1 MVVTPCVQHRSACHV
16 SQGPIRVDRA
26 IGRVVFCEAYTQ
38 TYKCNFKG
46 KAAFRINVSALL
58 MTVDF
63 AGYQTRRRSE
73 RSAFVTELL
82 RKAFALFVGCHV
94 RQIELEICRTKTFAP
109 EPDCDA
115 DPVVA
120 VAAVTGSADAL
131 APRLVVLE
139 QGTRCEWNQAL
150 R

>member
-1 MVVTPCVQHRSACHV
+1 M
-16 SQGPIRVDRA
+16 
-26 IGRVVFCEAYTQ
+26 
-38 TYKCNFKG
+38 
-46 KAAFRINVSALL
+46 NVSSHVRNEPVSVLL
-58 MTVDF
+58 AKF
-63 AGYQTRRRSE
+63 WPKLYQTRRRSD

-82 RKAFALFVGCHV
+82 RRAFALFVGCHV

-120 VAAVTGSADAL
+120 VVAVAGYADAL
-131 APRLVVLE
+131 APRLFSLE